1 MSERMTGMS
10 DTIRGADL
18 ESGQYIKT
26 SGQVYLTLH
35 LHETDKDGTRVGVFQ
50 ESDGTETEFLVF
62 EDSVYELATEPT
74 PRHRMVKV
82 RADDLRELIDAAR
95 GRTMSADALTRL
107 EEALR

>member
-1 MSERMTGMS
+1 MTGMS

-26 SGQVYLTLH
+26 SGRVYLTLH

-62 EDSVYELATEPT
+62 EDSVYELAAAPT
-74 PRHRMVKV
+74 PLHRMVKV